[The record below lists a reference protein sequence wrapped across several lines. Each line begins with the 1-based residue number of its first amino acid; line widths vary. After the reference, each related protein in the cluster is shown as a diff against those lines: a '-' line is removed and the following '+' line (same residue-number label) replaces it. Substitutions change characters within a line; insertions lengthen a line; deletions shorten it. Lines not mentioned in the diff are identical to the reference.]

1 MTIDKQF
8 YLVYTINNKWKG
20 KVIMEIERNYY
31 LNKLITKKENK
42 LIKIVTGIRRCGKSY
57 LLDPIFK
64 NYLLENGVDKKH
76 IIKLELDSIENEEYT
91 NPKKLYEYIISK
103 VTDDKMY
110 YIILDEIQKVDQFES
125 VLNSFLRKPNLDV
138 YVTGSNSKFLSSDI
152 ITEFR
157 GRGDEIKVY
166 PLSFKEFMSVYD
178 GDKIKG
184 LDEYINFGGLP
195 FIATLKT
202 MDEKIEYLNYQKDNV
217 YINDVIERHDIKNDE
232 ELRTLIEIISSSIGS
247 LTNPTKL
254 YNTFLSKGCKNITD
268 KTISSYLKYLE
279 EAFLIEKSKR
289 FDVKGKKYIETP
301 IKYYFV
307 DIGIRN
313 SLINFRQIEKN
324 HIMENIIY
332 TELRRRNFNVDVG
345 VVEKRNHTNSG
356 KKSYKQL
363 EVDFV
368 VNKGNE
374 KYYIQSAY
382 SIEEKEKKEQETQ
395 SLLNIG
401 DNFKKIIIVY
411 DHFIKWQD
419 EDGIIYMSI
428 YDFLL
433 NENSLKEA

>member
-1 MTIDKQF
+1 
-8 YLVYTINNKWKG
+8 
-20 KVIMEIERNYY
+20 MEIKRSYY
-31 LNKLITKKENK
+31 LNKLISKRNNK

-64 NYLLENGVDKKH
+64 NYLLDNGVSENH

-91 NPKKLYEYIISK
+91 DPKKLYEYVMK
-103 VTDDKMY
+103 KAVDNDTY
-110 YIILDEIQKVDQFES
+110 YIILDEIQKVPNFES

-166 PLSFKEFMSVYD
+166 PLSFSEFMSTYN
-178 GDKIKG
+178 GNEING
-184 LDEYINFGGLP
+184 LNEYIIYGGLP
-195 FIATLKT
+195 LITTFKSAE
-202 MDEKIEYLNYQKDNV
+202 EKIDYLNYQKDNV
-217 YINDVIERHDIKNDE
+217 YINDVIERNDIRNDE
-232 ELRTLIEIISSSIGS
+232 ELKTLIEIISSSIGS

-254 YNTFLSKGCKNITD
+254 YNTFVSKGNKNVTS
-268 KTISSYLKYLE
+268 KTIALYLKYLE
-279 EAFLIEKSKR
+279 ESFLIEKSKR

-301 IKYYFV
+301 SKYYFV

-313 SLINFRQIEKN
+313 SLINFRQIEKT

-332 TELRRRNFNVDVG
+332 TELRRRGFNVDVG
-345 VVEKRNHTNSG
+345 IVEKRKTDENG
-356 KKSYKQL
+356 KKYYTQL

-368 VNKGNE
+368 ANKGSD

-382 SIEEKEKKEQETQ
+382 SIEDNSKREQELQ
-395 SLLNIG
+395 SLLNIS
-401 DNFKKIIIVY
+401 DNFKKMVIVY
-411 DHFIKWQD
+411 DSFIKWQD
-419 EDGIIYMSI
+419 QSGIIYISI

>member
-1 MTIDKQF
+1 M
-8 YLVYTINNKWKG
+8 KG
-20 KVIMEIERNYY
+20 MNAMEIKRDYY
-31 LNKLITKKENK
+31 LNKLISKRNNG
-42 LIKIVTGIRRCGKSY
+42 LIKVITGIKRCGKSY
-57 LLDPIFK
+57 ILDPIFK
-64 NYLLENGVDKKH
+64 NYLLEQGVKEDH
-76 IIKLELDSIENEEYT
+76 IIKLELDSIENEEYL
-91 NPKKLYEYIISK
+91 NPRALYDYVMSK
-103 VTDDKMY
+103 IKDNKPY
-110 YIILDEIQKVDQFES
+110 YIILDEIQKVKDFES

-166 PLSFKEFMSVYD
+166 PLSFKEFMSVSQKD
-178 GDKIKG
+178 EIKS
-184 LDEYINFGGLP
+184 LDEYIYYGGLP
-195 FIATLKT
+195 LITSFKT
-202 MDEKIEYLNYQKDNV
+202 PEEKIEYLDSQKNNV
-217 YINDVIERHDIKNDE
+217 YLNDVIERNNIKNDE
-232 ELRTLIEIISSSIGS
+232 ELVTLIEIISSSIGS

-254 YNTFLSKGCKNITD
+254 YNNFVSKGNKNISN
-268 KTISSYLKYLE
+268 KTISLYLKYLE

-289 FDVKGKKYIETP
+289 YDIKGKKYIETP
-301 IKYYFV
+301 SKYYFV

-324 HIMENIIY
+324 HIIENIIY
-332 TELRRRNFNVDVG
+332 TELRRRGFNVDIG
-345 VVEKRNHTNSG
+345 IVEKRNNEENG
-356 KKSYKQL
+356 KKNYKQL

-368 VNKGNE
+368 INKGDE

-382 SIEEKEKKEQETQ
+382 NIEDDKKKDQELQ
-395 SLLNIG
+395 SLLNID

-419 EDGIIYMSI
+419 EKGIIYISI

>member
-1 MTIDKQF
+1 M
-8 YLVYTINNKWKG
+8 
-20 KVIMEIERNYY
+20 MEIKRNYY
-31 LNKLITKKENK
+31 LNKLISKKNNK

-64 NYLLENGVDKKH
+64 NYLLDNGIGENH

-91 NPKKLYEYIISK
+91 NPKKLYEYVMKK
-103 VTDDKMY
+103 VVDKDTY
-110 YIILDEIQKVDQFES
+110 YVILDEIQKVSDFES

-166 PLSFKEFMSVYD
+166 PLSFSEFMSVYS
-178 GDKIKG
+178 GNEISG
-184 LDEYINFGGLP
+184 LNEYINYGGLP
-195 FIATLKT
+195 LITTFKSTE
-202 MDEKIEYLNYQKDNV
+202 EKIEYLNFQKDNV
-217 YINDVIERHDIKNDE
+217 YINDVIERNDIRNDE
-232 ELRTLIEIISSSIGS
+232 ELKTLIEIISSSIGS

-254 YNTFLSKGCKNITD
+254 YNTFISKGNKNITN
-268 KTISSYLKYLE
+268 KTISLYLKYLE
-279 EAFLIEKSKR
+279 ESFLIEKSKR

-301 IKYYFV
+301 SKYYFV

-313 SLINFRQIEKN
+313 SLINFRQIEKT

-332 TELRRRNFNVDVG
+332 TELRKRGFNVDVG
-345 VVEKRNHTNSG
+345 IVEKRKIDENG
-356 KKSYKQL
+356 KKDYKQL
-363 EVDFV
+363 EIDFV
-368 VNKGNE
+368 ANKGSD

-382 SIEEKEKKEQETQ
+382 SIEDNNKKEQELQ

-401 DNFKKIIIVY
+401 DNFKKMVIVY
-411 DHFIKWQD
+411 DSFIKWQD
-419 EDGIIYMSI
+419 DNGIIYISI

>member
-1 MTIDKQF
+1 
-8 YLVYTINNKWKG
+8 
-20 KVIMEIERNYY
+20 MEIERNYY
-31 LNKLITKKENK
+31 LNKLISKKENK
-42 LIKIVTGIRRCGKSY
+42 LIKIITGIRRSGKSY

-64 NYLLENGVDKKH
+64 NYLLESGVKENH

-91 NPKKLYEYIISK
+91 NPKKLYEYIMNR
-103 VTDDKMY
+103 VTDNNTY
-110 YIILDEIQKVDQFES
+110 YIILDEIQKVDNFES
-125 VLNSFLRKPNLDV
+125 VLNSFLRKVNLDV

-166 PLSFKEFMSVYD
+166 PLSFSEFMSVYD
-178 GDKIKG
+178 GNEVKS
-184 LDEYINFGGLP
+184 LDEYIIYGGLP
-195 FIATLKT
+195 LITTYKT
-202 MDEKIEYLNYQKDNV
+202 SEEKIDYLNFQKDNV
-217 YINDVIERHDIKNDE
+217 YINDVIERNDIRNDE
-232 ELRTLIEIISSSIGS
+232 ELKTLIEIISSSIGS

-254 YNTFLSKGCKNITD
+254 YNIFISKGNKNITN
-268 KTISSYLKYLE
+268 KTIALYLKYLE

-301 IKYYFV
+301 SKYYFV

-313 SLINFRQIEKN
+313 SLINFRQLEKT

-332 TELRRRNFNVDVG
+332 TELRRRGFYVDVG
-345 VVEKRNHTNSG
+345 VVEKRNNLNNG
-356 KKSYKQL
+356 KKDYKQL
-363 EVDFV
+363 EIDFV
-368 VNKGNE
+368 VNKGSD

-382 SIEEKEKKEQETQ
+382 SIEDDNKKEQELQ
-395 SLLNIG
+395 SLLNVG
-401 DNFKKIIIVY
+401 DNFKKIVIVY

-419 EDGIIYMSI
+419 DNGIIYMSI

>member
-1 MTIDKQF
+1 
-8 YLVYTINNKWKG
+8 
-20 KVIMEIERNYY
+20 MEIERIYY
-31 LNKLITKKENK
+31 LNKLISKKENK

-57 LLDPIFK
+57 LLDPIYK
-64 NYLLENGVDKKH
+64 NYLLDNGVNENH

-91 NPKKLYEYIISK
+91 NPKKLYEYIMSK
-103 VTDDKMY
+103 VTDDNMY
-110 YIILDEIQKVDQFES
+110 YIILDEIQKVDNFES
-125 VLNSFLRKPNLDV
+125 VLNSFLRKNNLDV

-166 PLSFKEFMSVYD
+166 PLSFSEFMSTYD
-178 GDKIKG
+178 GDEIKG
-184 LDEYINFGGLP
+184 LDEYIYFGGLP
-195 FIATLKT
+195 FVAILKT
-202 MDEKIEYLNYQKDNV
+202 VEEKIDYLNFQKNNV
-217 YINDVIERHDIKNDE
+217 YINDVIERNDVRNDE
-232 ELRTLIEIISSSIGS
+232 ELKILIEIISSSIGS

-254 YNTFLSKGCKNITD
+254 YNTFISKGNKNITD

-279 EAFLIEKSKR
+279 EAFLIEKAKR

-301 IKYYFV
+301 SKYYFV

-332 TELRRRNFNVDVG
+332 TELRRRNFNVDIG
-345 VVEKRNHTNSG
+345 IIEKRNNLNNG
-356 KKSYKQL
+356 KKDYKQL
-363 EVDFV
+363 EIDFV
-368 VNKGNE
+368 VNKGSD

-382 SIEEKEKKEQETQ
+382 SIEGDEKKEQELQ
-395 SLLNIG
+395 SLLNVG
-401 DNFKKIIIVY
+401 DNFKKIVIVY

-419 EDGIIYMSI
+419 DDGIIYMSI

>member
-1 MTIDKQF
+1 MK
-8 YLVYTINNKWKG
+8 
-20 KVIMEIERNYY
+20 IERNYY
-31 LNKLITKKENK
+31 LNKLISKKENK

-57 LLDPIFK
+57 LLDPLYK
-64 NYLLENGVDKKH
+64 NYLLDNGIEENH

-91 NPKKLYEYIISK
+91 NPKKLYEYIMSK
-103 VTDDKMY
+103 VIDNKMY
-110 YIILDEIQKVDQFES
+110 YIILDEIQYVNNFES
-125 VLNSFLRKPNLDV
+125 VLNSFLRKKNLDV

-166 PLSFKEFMSVYD
+166 PLSFKEFMATYE
-178 GDKIKG
+178 GNEMNA

-195 FIATLKT
+195 FVATLKNNE
-202 MDEKIEYLNYQKDNV
+202 EKIEYLNYQKNNV
-217 YINDVIERHDIKNDE
+217 YINDVIERNNIKNDE
-232 ELRTLIEIISSSIGS
+232 ELKILIEIISSSIGS

-254 YNTFLSKGCKNITD
+254 YNTFVSKGDKNITD

-289 FDVKGKKYIETP
+289 FDIKGKKYIDTP
-301 IKYYFV
+301 SKYYFV

-332 TELRRRNFNVDVG
+332 TELRRRGFSVDIG
-345 VVEKRNHTNSG
+345 IIEKRTNLNNG
-356 KKSYKQL
+356 KKDYKQL
-363 EVDFV
+363 EIDFV
-368 VNKGNE
+368 ANKGSD

-382 SIEEKEKKEQETQ
+382 NISDDEKKEQELQ
-395 SLLNIG
+395 SLLNIN
-401 DNFKKIIIVY
+401 DSFKKIVIVY
-411 DHFIKWQD
+411 DHFLKWQD
-419 EDGIIYMSI
+419 DNGIIYMSI

-433 NENSLKEA
+433 NDNSLKEI

>member
-1 MTIDKQF
+1 
-8 YLVYTINNKWKG
+8 
-20 KVIMEIERNYY
+20 MEIERNYY
-31 LNKLITKKENK
+31 LNKLITKKENH

-64 NYLLENGVDKKH
+64 NYLLENGVDEKH
-76 IIKLELDSIENEEYT
+76 IIKLELDSIENEEYI
-91 NPKKLYEYIISK
+91 NPKKLYEYVMNK
-103 VTDDKMY
+103 VIDDKTY
-110 YIILDEIQKVDQFES
+110 YIILDEIQKVDNFES

-157 GRGDEIKVY
+157 GRGDEVRVY
-166 PLSFKEFMSVYD
+166 PLSFSEFMSVYD
-178 GDKIKG
+178 DNEVKG
-184 LDEYINFGGLP
+184 LEEYINYGGLP
-195 FIATLKT
+195 LITTFKT
-202 MDEKIEYLNYQKDNV
+202 REEKIDYLNYQKDNV
-217 YINDVIERHDIKNDE
+217 YINDVVERNDIRNDD
-232 ELRTLIEIISSSIGS
+232 ELKTLIEIISSSIGS

-254 YNTFLSKGCKNITD
+254 YNTFVSKGNKSITN
-268 KTISSYLKYLE
+268 KTISLYLKYLE

-301 IKYYFV
+301 SKYYFV

-313 SLINFRQIEKN
+313 SLINFRQLERT

-332 TELRRRNFNVDVG
+332 IELRRRGFNVDVG
-345 VVEKRNHTNSG
+345 LVEKRSIENG
-356 KKSYKQL
+356 KKDYKQL

-368 VNKGNE
+368 ANKGSD
-374 KYYIQSAY
+374 KYYIQSVY
-382 SIEEKEKKEQETQ
+382 SIEDNNKKEQEVQ
-395 SLLNIG
+395 SLLNVG
-401 DNFKKIIIVY
+401 DNFKKIVIVY

-419 EDGIIYMSI
+419 EDGIIYMSL